1 MVEVVVIGNVCY
13 DEGVFIREDGSR
25 DKNRTLGGA
34 CYFASNAS
42 SLFAKTGV
50 VAKVGR
56 DYDVAS
62 LTQNDIDISGIK
74 IVDGVNTTVFRT
86 IFKSLDGQDRE
97 IEGEVPKE
105 LYLSPSDIPKE
116 YLNAKVFHI
125 ATNEPDIQYEL
136 VKFLKENTSA
146 IVCIDTIYYYAS
158 NELTKKVFDLADVAI
173 IEDRFPNLF
182 DCNAKTKIIKHG
194 KDGVELWQNGD
205 RQIFNNKN
213 IVGAVVDKTG
223 AGDVLA
229 GSIAAG
235 LAKGHTIKTSIERAM
250 DVASKSITD
259 YGVQHLHDNY
269 ILDLM

>member
-1 MVEVVVIGNVCY
+1 MVDVVVIGNVCY
-13 DEGVFIREDGSR
+13 DEGVFVREDGSS

-34 CYFASNAS
+34 CYFASSAA

-50 VAKVGR
+50 VAKIGN
-56 DYDVAS
+56 DYDVS
-62 LTQNDIDISGIK
+62 ELTKNGIDVAGVK
-74 IVDGVNTTVFRT
+74 VVDGVQTTVFRT
-86 IFKSLDGQDRE
+86 IFKSLDGQDRD
-97 IEGEVPKE
+97 IEGEVPVE

-116 YLNAKVFHI
+116 YLKAKVFHI

-158 NELTKKVFDLADVAI
+158 NELTKKAFDLADVAI
-173 IEDRFPNLF
+173 IEDKFPNLF
-182 DCNAKTKIIKHG
+182 DCNAKNKIIKHG
-194 KDGVELWQNGD
+194 KNGVELWQNNQ
-205 RQIFNNKN
+205 RQVFENKH
-213 IVGAVVDKTG
+213 IVKAVVDKTG

-229 GSIAAG
+229 GSIAAN
-235 LAKGHTIKTSIERAM
+235 LANGNNIKTSIEMAM

-269 ILDLM
+269 MLDLI